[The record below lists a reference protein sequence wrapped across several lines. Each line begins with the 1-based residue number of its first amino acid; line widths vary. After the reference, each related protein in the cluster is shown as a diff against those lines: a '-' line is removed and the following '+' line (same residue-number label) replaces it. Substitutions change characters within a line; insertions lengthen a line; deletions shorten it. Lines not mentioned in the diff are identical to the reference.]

1 MSVPVVAVALLNNKD
16 LGIEGIVTLTEDL
29 DRCITVIYVKI
40 TGLKPNSIHGFH
52 IHVAGD
58 LREGCK
64 SLCTH
69 WNPYRAPH
77 GSPEDSKSN
86 RHAGDLGNVV
96 ANNKGVVDEIMT
108 DRLIK
113 LRGKYSVLGRSFVL
127 HESEDDLGRGN
138 NAESLLTGN
147 SGARIACG
155 IIGYSKDC

>member
-1 MSVPVVAVALLNNKD
+1 MDPIEAVALLTNKD
-16 LGIEGIVTLTEDL
+16 LGIDGIVTLSEDL
-29 DRCITVIYVKI
+29 DKCATVITVKI
-40 TGLKPNSIHGFH
+40 TGLKPNSVHGFH

-69 WNPYRAPH
+69 WNPYDAPH
-77 GSPEDSKSN
+77 GGPGDSKNN
-86 RHAGDLGNVV
+86 RHVGDLGNLT
-96 ANNKGVVDEIMT
+96 ANSKGVVNTVIVDK
-108 DRLIK
+108 LIK

-138 NAESLLTGN
+138 NEESLLTGN

-155 IIGYSKDC
+155 IIGYSKSC